1 MSLLAA
7 ITQQCH
13 KTPNKTA
20 LQDAQSQLS
29 YAQLEQ
35 RLRHLSSL
43 FKPGQRIA
51 VAMDRGVDAA
61 STILAIVY
69 AGACYIPLD
78 LKNPPARLRH
88 IIEDAQPTAVIGLG
102 NKPDWLPNSVTW
114 QPFQIPAQQQD
125 IYPAEPESL
134 AAILYTSGS
143 TGHPKGVALSHRAMR
158 NFADWAG
165 DTFALSAADK
175 IASLA
180 PFYFDLSVFDLF
192 SSLSRGATVSFIPQA
207 LTLSPSRLS
216 QWLAKH
222 AISTCYTVPSLLAF
236 LTLKGDLANTP
247 LPQLR
252 QILFAGEVFPTAT
265 LKTLTTL
272 LPQTKFYNLYG
283 PTETNVCCYW
293 PVERSRLTDN
303 RPIPIGIAAADA
315 DLKIEADSGELWVKS
330 TNNFSGYWQQG
341 KLHPAEFKDGYY
353 PTGDKVS
360 LNTCGEYTYHGRL
373 DRMLKC
379 AGFRVEPA
387 EIEAAFLAHP
397 HVAQCAV
404 IGLADPT
411 AGQRPAAALVL
422 SRNTPLAEIMQFL
435 RKRLAAYMLPS
446 KIKIIDRLPILNT
459 GKIDYSALT
468 ELFK

>member
-1 MSLLAA
+1 MPLLNA
-7 ITQQCH
+7 IIQQCH
-13 KTPNKTA
+13 KTPDKIA
-20 LQDAQSQLS
+20 LQDTESRLS
-29 YAQLEQ
+29 YAELEQ
-35 RLRHLSSL
+35 RLRHLSTL
-43 FKPGQRIA
+43 FTPGQRIA

-78 LKNPPARLRH
+78 IKNPATRLRY
-88 IIEDAQPTAVIGLG
+88 ILEDARPTAVIGPS
-102 NKPDWLPNSVTW
+102 NKPDWLPDNITW
-114 QPFQIPAQQQD
+114 HPFQIPTRQQD
-125 IYPAEPESL
+125 IYPAKPESI

-143 TGHPKGVALSHRAMR
+143 TGHPKGVALSHRAML

-165 DTFALSAADK
+165 DTFALSPADK
-175 IASLA
+175 VASLA
-180 PFYFDLSVFDLF
+180 PFHFDLSVFDLF
-192 SSLSRGATVSFIPQA
+192 ASLSRGATVNFIPQT

-216 QWLAKH
+216 QWLAEH
-222 AISTCYTVPSLLAF
+222 AISTWYTVPSLLAF
-236 LTLKGDLANTP
+236 LTLKGDLANTS

-265 LKTLTTL
+265 LKTLTDL
-272 LPQTKFYNLYG
+272 LPQTAFYNLYG

-293 PVERSRLTDN
+293 PVDRTRLTDN
-303 RPIPIGIAAADA
+303 HPIPIGIAAAGA
-315 DLKIEADSGELWVKS
+315 DLKIAPDSGELWVKS
-330 TNNFSGYWQQG
+330 ANNFSGYWQQG
-341 KLHPAEFKDGYY
+341 KLHAPEFKAGYY

-360 LNTCGEYTYHGRL
+360 LNTCGEYNYHGRL

-387 EIEAAFLAHP
+387 EIEAALLAHP

-404 IGLADPT
+404 TGLADPT

-422 SRNTPLAEIMQFL
+422 SQNTPLAEIIQPL
-435 RKRLAAYMLPS
+435 RKRLPAYMLPS
-446 KIKIIDRLPILNT
+446 QIKIIDRLPTLNT